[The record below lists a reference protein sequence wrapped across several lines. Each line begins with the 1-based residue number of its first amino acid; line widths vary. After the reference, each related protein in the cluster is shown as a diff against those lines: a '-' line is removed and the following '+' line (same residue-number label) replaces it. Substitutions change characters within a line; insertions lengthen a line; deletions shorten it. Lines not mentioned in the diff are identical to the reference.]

1 MADRIRESERS
12 SRRRRPSS
20 DAGAVA
26 EQPAHPLLQ
35 LQRHVGNRQVA
46 QMLQR
51 QPGEEEELQM
61 QRDPAL
67 QREAEGGELEEEEM
81 QMQRDPAL
89 QREAAP
95 EVGLAGGDLSTAT
108 TDRINARR
116 GSGAPLDTPTR
127 TRMESAFDTDLSG
140 VRLHTDSES
149 AQLNRSVG
157 AKAFTIGSDIF
168 FGQGAAPSDSK
179 LLAHEM
185 THVVQQG
192 SGGAAGTAGAMRVTA
207 ADDHQE
213 READAAAAAI
223 TAAPVQ
229 RHADEHNE

>member
-1 MADRIRESERS
+1 
-12 SRRRRPSS
+12 
-20 DAGAVA
+20 
-26 EQPAHPLLQ
+26 
-35 LQRHVGNRQVA
+35 
-46 QMLQR
+46 
-51 QPGEEEELQM
+51 
-61 QRDPAL
+61 
-67 QREAEGGELEEEEM
+67 
-81 QMQRDPAL
+81 
-89 QREAAP
+89 
-95 EVGLAGGDLSTAT
+95 
-108 TDRINARR
+108 